1 MADSHPFSN
10 AGLGMFGADAS
21 NARNAPS
28 LLEAANS
35 GSPLAF
41 MWGSLLNK
49 YAGTNLPESS
59 QEWQAKKKEFMGVA
73 PTPEQQAQYQTPAAP
88 VMPPPTNYGF
98 SSPTQPVAPG
108 MTMQQP
114 QKSYRSFLDVQ

>member
-28 LLEAANS
+28 LLEAANA

-49 YAGTNLPESS
+49 FAGTDLPENSE
-59 QEWQAKKKEFMGVA
+59 QWQQKKKEFMGVA
-73 PTPEQQAQYQTPAAP
+73 PTKQQAETSVAP
-88 VMPPPTNYGF
+88 IIPPPVNYGF
-98 SSPTQPVAPG
+98 TTPTQPVAPG

-114 QKSYRSFLDVQ
+114 QRNYRSFLDVQ

>member
-28 LLEAANS
+28 LLEAANA
-35 GSPLAF
+35 GSPFAF

-49 YAGTNLPESS
+49 FAGTNLPESS
-59 QEWQAKKKEFMGVA
+59 QEWQTKKKEMMGAA
-73 PTPEQQAQYQTPAAP
+73 PPPQEYQTPSTPIA
-88 VMPPPTNYGF
+88 PPPVNYGF
-98 SSPTQPVAPG
+98 GSPTQPVAPG
-108 MTMQQP
+108 MTMQTQP
-114 QKSYRSFLDVQ
+114 QRSYRSFLDVQ

>member
-28 LLEAANS
+28 LLEAANA

-49 YAGTNLPESS
+49 FAGTNLPESS
-59 QEWQAKKKEFMGVA
+59 EEWKARKSELMGAA
-73 PTPEQQAQYQTPAAP
+73 PPPQQYQAPAAP
-88 VMPPPTNYGF
+88 VTPPPVNYGF
-98 SSPTQPVAPG
+98 GSPTQPVAPG
-108 MTMQQP
+108 MSMQQP
-114 QKSYRSFLDVQ
+114 QTQKSYRSFLDVQ

>member
-28 LLEAANS
+28 LLEAANA

-49 YAGTNLPESS
+49 FAGTDLPENSE
-59 QEWQAKKKEFMGVA
+59 QWQQKKKEFMGVA
-73 PTPEQQAQYQTPAAP
+73 PPQPQVQTPTAP
-88 VMPPPTNYGF
+88 ITPPPVNYGF
-98 SSPTQPVAPG
+98 TTPTQPVAPG

-114 QKSYRSFLDVQ
+114 QRNYRSFLDVQ

>member
-28 LLEAANS
+28 LLEAANA
-35 GSPLAF
+35 GSPMAF

-49 YAGTNLPESS
+49 FAGTNLPETSE
-59 QEWQAKKKEFMGVA
+59 EWQAKKKEFMGIA
-73 PTPEQQAQYQTPAAP
+73 PKQQQTEIQTPTAP
-88 VMPPPTNYGF
+88 IIPPPVNYGF
-98 SSPTQPVAPG
+98 GSPTQPVAPG
-108 MTMQQP
+108 TTMQTQP
-114 QKSYRSFLDVQ
+114 QRSYRSFLDVQ